1 MKKHLLILSIVVAA
15 SVLILAA
22 CNRPNLRQGGTNPAA
37 ASATQAENSDI
48 LKFTSEPPQTQSTQ
62 VPTTTMQ
69 TSGDSTDSEAAISTE
84 LNDLSNM
91 FDSLTGD
98 LNSTDTLSDFK

>member
-1 MKKHLLILSIVVAA
+1 MKKHLLVLSILVAV
-15 SVLILAA
+15 SVLVLTA
-22 CNRPNLRQGGTNPAA
+22 CNHPNLRQGSTNPAA

-62 VPTTTMQ
+62 APTTTMQ
-69 TSGDSTDSEAAISTE
+69 TSGDSTTSEAAVSTE

-91 FDSLTGD
+91 FDSLTSD